1 MSANIES
8 WAHGSVAGQG
18 DNRMRTRRENPS
30 DQLLRN
36 RSAQSAQ
43 SSPHHV
49 LEVDLL
55 GTVDV
60 GGIGENAHGHARTR
74 HMRELD
80 GTGLGARETKRQ
92 ISSKSLRHVNR
103 TDVGT
108 YETLVTLRVVT

>member
-1 MSANIES
+1 MGVHEERRRTSSTKEC
-8 WAHGSVAGQG
+8 GQG
-18 DNRMRTRRENPS
+18 GKTRRISSREIGPLIS
-30 DQLLRN
+30 G
-36 RSAQSAQ
+36 Q

-74 HMRELD
+74 DMRELD
-80 GTGLGARETKRQ
+80 GTGLGCERKQ
-92 ISSKSLRHVNR
+92 PQKVSSKALPYVIDRR
-103 TDVGT
+103 VGT